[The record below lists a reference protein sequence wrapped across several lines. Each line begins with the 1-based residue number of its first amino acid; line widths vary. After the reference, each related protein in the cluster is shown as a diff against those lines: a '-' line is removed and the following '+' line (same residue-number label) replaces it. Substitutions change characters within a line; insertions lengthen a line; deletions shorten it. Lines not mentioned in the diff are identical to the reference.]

1 MLIAGTASGGNST
14 STTGPA
20 MATTRPSFKVG
31 VLSVTVMS
39 DLQDQRVVVLL
50 AVAGAAMAAGE
61 VEYVQSVVGQEV
73 GVGRLA
79 GAERLGAT
87 DDLHDLGGD
96 GVRSEEHT
104 SELQSLMRIS
114 YAVFCLKNKKT
125 LISENI
131 TAL

>member
-1 MLIAGTASGGNST
+1 MTILKDRAMLIAGTASGGNST

-61 VEYVQSVVGQEV
+61 VEYVQSV
-73 GVGRLA
+73 
-79 GAERLGAT
+79 
-87 DDLHDLGGD
+87 
-96 GVRSEEHT
+96 RSEERRVGKECVGTCRVRGGTDH
-104 SELQSLMRIS
+104 
-114 YAVFCLKNKKT
+114 
-125 LISENI
+125 
-131 TAL
+131 

>member
-1 MLIAGTASGGNST
+1 
-14 STTGPA
+14 
-20 MATTRPSFKVG
+20 MATARPSFKVG

-50 AVAGAAMAAGE
+50 AVAGAAMAAGA

-87 DDLHDLGGD
+87 ADLHDLGGD
-96 GVRSEEHT
+96 GVRPGPVYDPAEVGGQLLGERRRGGWGR
-104 SELQSLMRIS
+104 EG
-114 YAVFCLKNKKT
+114 VV
-125 LISENI
+125 
-131 TAL
+131 

>member
-1 MLIAGTASGGNST
+1 MTVSKDRAVLIAGTASGGNST

-79 GAERLGAT
+79 GAARLGPT
-87 DDLHDLGGD
+87 D
-96 GVRSEEHT
+96 
-104 SELQSLMRIS
+104 ELQDPGGEET
-114 YAVFCLKNKKT
+114 K
-125 LISENI
+125 E
-131 TAL
+131 

>member
-1 MLIAGTASGGNST
+1 
-14 STTGPA
+14 
-20 MATTRPSFKVG
+20 
-31 VLSVTVMS
+31 MS

-87 DDLHDLGGD
+87 DDLHDLGAD
-96 GVRSEEHT
+96 GLLPGPVPDPAPLGHHPLAPFSGPLLLPPPPRLAPLPRLPPPPPPPGPPPHPT
-104 SELQSLMRIS
+104 THPPPTPPHP
-114 YAVFCLKNKKT
+114 AHP
-125 LISENI
+125 
-131 TAL
+131 A

>member
-1 MLIAGTASGGNST
+1 
-14 STTGPA
+14 
-20 MATTRPSFKVG
+20 MATARPSFKVG

-96 GVRSEEHT
+96 GVLPGPDRKSVVEGKSVSQRLVPGGRRH
-104 SELQSLMRIS
+104 I
-114 YAVFCLKNKKT
+114 
-125 LISENI
+125 
-131 TAL
+131 

>member
-1 MLIAGTASGGNST
+1 MSKDRAVLIAGTASGGNST

-39 DLQDQRVVVLL
+39 DLQDQRVVVLA

-61 VEYVQSVVGQEV
+61 VEDVEGLVGQEV
-73 GVGRLA
+73 GFGRLA

-96 GVRSEEHT
+96 GVLPGPVHDPAQLGDQLVGVVGGRLH
-104 SELQSLMRIS
+104 R
-114 YAVFCLKNKKT
+114 
-125 LISENI
+125 
-131 TAL
+131 